1 MARPSK
7 YTEEIGQAICDA
19 VAVGLPE
26 VLAAQAAG
34 IAITTLK
41 AWKSRKRLFQAA
53 LKKARAQSARERVER
68 IRKAAGGGDEYE
80 SKVTIRTFKDGTTL
94 KTVEKKKMPPAW
106 TADAWWLERQMCEHF
121 GLNRIDLKELIKL
134 LKANQGKQHAK

>member
-19 VAVGLPE
+19 VAAGLPE
-26 VLAAQAAG
+26 SLAAQAAG
-34 IAITTLK
+34 VTTPTLRS
-41 AWKSRKRLFQAA
+41 WKQRRAQFLSA

-68 IRKAAGGGDEYE
+68 IRKAAAGGDEYE
-80 SKVTIRTFKDGTTL
+80 SKVTIRTFRDGSTL
-94 KTVEKKKMPPAW
+94 KTVEKKKTPPAW

-121 GLNRIDLKELIKL
+121 GLNRNDVKDLVRMMREMKEK
-134 LKANQGKQHAK
+134 QSGK